1 MTLDEL
7 IRSKR
12 IRKQKVGDDDI
23 RAAIEKAKS
32 DLDTAKKI
40 VSESHSW
47 GFAIAYNAVLQ
58 AARAYVFASGYR
70 PSSHEGHKNTFLF
83 LRASMAEEYQT
94 LITFLD
100 RMRIKRNESVYDAAD
115 LITES
120 EAEKM
125 LIRAEEFIEIV
136 LSTELLKLYGRPK

>member
-12 IRKQKVGDDDI
+12 IRKQEVGDDDI

-40 VSESHSW
+40 VSQSHSW

-70 PSSHEGHKNTFLF
+70 PASHEGHKNTFLF
-83 LRASMAEEYQT
+83 LQASMAEKHQT

-100 RMRIKRNESVYDAAD
+100 RMRVKRNQSVYDVAD

-125 LIRAEEFIEIV
+125 LVQAEEFIEII
-136 LSTELLKLYGRPK
+136 LSTEVLKLHGRPQ